1 MIPVL
6 DAFKHIQLHTQAISG
21 VETINIID
29 ARGRI
34 TASDIT
40 ATTDV
45 PVFNNSAMDGYAV
58 RKADLQGKTPYRL
71 PLLGT
76 VAAGEAGN
84 VPCGGGAVRILTGA
98 PVPDGYDTVIM
109 QEKTEPDGEH
119 ILFHQN
125 PPLGN
130 NIRNRAED
138 ISKGDVV
145 IKAGILLDTRHIA
158 AALSAGAATCSVKRK
173 LKVMLF
179 STGDELTDP
188 GKPLAPGAIYDSN
201 RPMLMAL
208 LDHPAIDLIDGKRLG
223 DEFDIVRDNL
233 KSACEQAD
241 MIIST
246 GGVSVGDR
254 DHLPSA
260 VESLGG
266 TIDIWK
272 VAMKPGKPVKVG
284 TIGTTIFLGLPGN
297 PLSSLVAWLLYGR
310 SLISKTLGFNV
321 TVPKGSPIALNFE
334 APTITTRDVFMPV
347 TLTDSG
353 LEKAGGSGSHR
364 LMPVMHADGFA
375 WFKMGETYEMGQS
388 VTYLDF
394 KRDLPLSPL

>member
-21 VETINIID
+21 VETVNITH

-58 RKADLQGKTPYRL
+58 RKADLQGDEPYRL
-71 PLLGT
+71 PLTGA
-76 VAAGEAGN
+76 VAAGQSGKVTYE
-84 VPCGGGAVRILTGA
+84 GGAVRILTGA

-109 QEKTEPDGEH
+109 QEKTERDGEH

-130 NIRNRAED
+130 NIRNHAED

-145 IKAGILLDTRHIA
+145 IQAGILLDTRHIA
-158 AALSAGAATCSVKRK
+158 AALSAGAATCSVRRK

-179 STGDELTDP
+179 STGDELTEP
-188 GKPLAPGAIYDSN
+188 GEPLAPGAIYDSN

-208 LDHPAIDLIDGKRLG
+208 LDHPAIDLIDGRRLG
-223 DEFDIVRDNL
+223 DEFDEVKDNL
-233 KSACEQAD
+233 QSACEHAD

-284 TIGTTIFLGLPGN
+284 TIGDTIFLGLPGN

-310 SLISKTLGFNV
+310 SLISKALGFKV
-321 TVPKGSPIALNFE
+321 TIPKGLPVSLNFE
-334 APTITTRDVFMPV
+334 PPTITTRDVFMPV
-347 TLTDSG
+347 VLTDSG

-364 LMPVMHADGFA
+364 LMPVMHADGLA
-375 WFKMGETYEMGQS
+375 WFKMGEVYDMGQS

-394 KRDLPLSPL
+394 KRDLPLSSL